1 MRAHTIIHL
10 MTEGKQND
18 QPYRSRDLIIDTL
31 LSLLIH
37 FSLKQRRARRFHAPS
52 LTLLPS
58 SLTPER
64 SHRAPFSRPSK
75 VTAADSPLHHGAA
88 SVVDA
93 AESPLAELYSEHTP
107 WPLNRSTPA
116 GAARQAH
123 CRVGVRHGAM
133 EQAEAAVLAADA
145 GGGCLAGALSVCS

>member
-1 MRAHTIIHL
+1 MPPA
-10 MTEGKQND
+10 
-18 QPYRSRDLIIDTL
+18 PPSPRSA
-31 LSLLIH
+31 S
-37 FSLKQRRARRFHAPS
+37 RRTSSQHGHGGRRPS
-52 LTLLPS
+52 SPPSLLPS

-107 WPLNRSTPA
+107 WPPA
-116 GAARQAH
+116 
-123 CRVGVRHGAM
+123 RVH
-133 EQAEAAVLAADA
+133 Q
-145 GGGCLAGALSVCS
+145 

>member
-1 MRAHTIIHL
+1 MCQLKLCQHDVTFVAYHAVCRFVQLVPMRAHTIIHL

-93 AESPLAELYSEHTP
+93 AEPPLAELYSEHTP
-107 WPLNRSTPA
+107 WPPA
-116 GAARQAH
+116 
-123 CRVGVRHGAM
+123 RVH
-133 EQAEAAVLAADA
+133 Q
-145 GGGCLAGALSVCS
+145 